1 MRLGLAAAQGLIY
14 KASPPILPNTGITGK
29 TNSLIWAFI
38 IASKS
43 AYFRDGQCWQKCN
56 FLLLTK
62 RRRNKYMGGKFQ
74 RLRQGEP
81 AVGEQPS
88 PHGPGCVRNIQLSPG
103 STVGRGAEDPLPLPF
118 EHLLCVRSCAG
129 HFPCSISSCLP
140 QSPMGPAPILFL
152 SQRWKELRLRKVG
165 QLAQGQTVPGH
176 EPNTVNCKT
185 GALSHSPPLQ
195 PVPRR
200 RGQGEASSCSLR
212 AQPRGPA
219 TPTGPLSPPWR

>member
-1 MRLGLAAAQGLIY
+1 M
-14 KASPPILPNTGITGK
+14 
-29 TNSLIWAFI
+29 
-38 IASKS
+38 
-43 AYFRDGQCWQKCN
+43 
-56 FLLLTK
+56 
-62 RRRNKYMGGKFQ
+62 
-74 RLRQGEP
+74 
-81 AVGEQPS
+81 GEQPS
-88 PHGPGCVRNIQLSPG
+88 LDRPGCVRNIQLSPG
-103 STVGRGAEDPLPLPF
+103 SRVGRGAENPLPFPF

-129 HFPCSISSCLP
+129 HFPYSISSCLP

-185 GALSHSPPLQ
+185 DALSHSPPLQ

-200 RGQGEASSCSLR
+200 QGQGEASSCSLR

-219 TPTGPLSPPWR
+219 TPTRPLSPPWR